1 MGRKRIGLLTD
12 RYSQTQTHKEL
23 PAQLLATDSP
33 LTASIMIASFGS
45 STPYQS
51 KAFSLR
57 INRDSPTPAAIPEPP
72 TRYSALPEIRHIF
85 KSDPKSPPVMI
96 TALFTFPVFMA
107 LPVLFGVW
115 MEIGLT
121 FDHLTEA
128 FTNAPVAHSLFLGSL
143 VALEFVFFFYYV
155 SWSLFRTLPVA
166 AVVGSVAFVS
176 GSKALREV
184 QARRLAGK
192 R

>member
-1 MGRKRIGLLTD
+1 MK
-12 RYSQTQTHKEL
+12 THKEL
-23 PAQLLATDSP
+23 PTQLFATDSP
-33 LTASIMIASFGS
+33 LTASVVIASFGS

-51 KAFSLR
+51 KAFTLR
-57 INRDSPTPAAIPEPP
+57 INRDSATPVVMPDPP
-72 TRYSALPEIRHIF
+72 TRYSALPEIHHIF
-85 KSDPKSPPVMI
+85 KSDPKSPPIMV

-128 FTNAPVAHSLFLGSL
+128 FKNAPVAHSLFLGSL
-143 VALEFVFFFYYV
+143 VALECVFFLYYV
-155 SWSLFRTLPVA
+155 SWSLFKTLPVA